1 MDPRYEEADGST
13 IADNASAVSSDDSNY
28 LLDLSDETEYED
40 ILPKSNYHSPYYV
53 NVPTPKNA
61 IMAGTAGAGSRAAS
75 SAGEGAGSGAGAGAG
90 SGAGSGG
97 KANGVNSSAAEG
109 LDLYDDGTASFVREY
124 PTDILA
130 DRFHKWRKILKA
142 LLIYL
147 REVAYSQEQFAR
159 INYSLKNSVKF
170 SFLTDLEESTNKIVD
185 PLKKNLP
192 QKKPQPSAQM
202 KSSFDEKS
210 DPFASLN
217 PGSLNNSSI
226 DLGQELQLEPNDS
239 CSGAG
244 FMNFG
249 SGSIQDLQV
258 VLKKYHLSLASQQVK
273 ASKEISVLVLPK
285 LEDLRK
291 DLSHKIKEIKE
302 LNADFKTNIQEHI
315 ALTGQ
320 LLHKYMA
327 SVNFLNDRASRSD
340 LIKLKK
346 NMSLKSKHD
355 PYLLKLQLDLQ
366 LKRQL
371 LEENYL
377 QEAYINLQ
385 TSGMELEKIIYSTI
399 QKTLQKYSAIIDT
412 QARTSINNLCRELQR
427 GMLSKPPCVEW
438 DSFVGHH
445 PRCLLNWKSTETI
458 PQPRKLSDV
467 RYPKMKSSL
476 AKCIRA
482 GYLLKKS
489 KYLKQYNKGYFVLTS
504 NYLHEF
510 KSSNFF
516 KLTQDT
522 GETTEH
528 AMISSSGN
536 KGRSIIPI
544 MSISLNDAELIE
556 VEDKFT
562 INCKA
567 TYLME
572 EDTGESISHDL
583 KKISKSTSSL
593 SKFFKAGS
601 GKHGK
606 GVGNMA
612 MSSTTDHKAAYS
624 NDDNVKLTS
633 ITFKRP
639 SDMDVKEFKKWA
651 NNLKDLTKFK
661 DPLDR
666 AKYIEEKILKAH
678 NKFAHSTASLAQSKS
693 SLSSTTAHSSSQST
707 ATLQQRPHYIQIAPS
722 AMQMSMRSKVNTP
735 AIDDNGNL
743 IFATERPKSLSPSE
757 PIPLPSEQTSQQ
769 VSPNSFI
776 SNDGSIGSNKN
787 SNVGYVITSNGMTPV
802 HQLSPLSHVKALPSD
817 TAPSVRH
824 PAAEFNFFTSPTT
837 GSGNVTSA
845 SNTSSGSGG
854 GYFAIPVKTTSQHS
868 TPTGEGSKTPGTVPK
883 IHINE
888 LEAPHPV
895 KVIPLSHGP
904 ESTATNA
911 NRNVTYSNLKKNS
924 SASSVPSVSSLR
936 APSPV
941 LSNPTHNLSTPSLQ
955 TVSKQSQTQP
965 VRRHKKTVSFNSL
978 NSLMFSKKGANPSNN
993 QYLSDA
999 KINEDD
1005 DAGAINIHESL
1016 YS

>member
-1 MDPRYEEADGST
+1 MEPRIEETDTGSL
-13 IADNASAVSSDDSNY
+13 ADNSSVASSDSNY
-28 LLDLSDETEYED
+28 LLDLADETEYED
-40 ILPKSNYHSPYYV
+40 ILPKTNYHSPYYV
-53 NVPTPKNA
+53 NVPTPKHSLL
-61 IMAGTAGAGSRAAS
+61 AGAGANSA
-75 SAGEGAGSGAGAGAG
+75 SAGANSGAGNANISARAGANVGVGSGAGASANAG
-90 SGAGSGG
+90 
-97 KANGVNSSAAEG
+97 KAEG

-142 LLIYL
+142 MIIYL

-170 SFLTDLEESTNKIVD
+170 SFLTDLDESTNRVSD
-185 PLKKNLP
+185 PLTKNLP
-192 QKKPQPSAQM
+192 QKKPQPMTQM
-202 KSSFDEKS
+202 KSPFDEKP
-210 DPFASLN
+210 DPFAASN
-217 PGSLNNSSI
+217 ASTLNNSSI

-249 SGSIQDLQV
+249 SGSIQDIQV
-258 VLKKYHLSLASQQVK
+258 ILKKYHLSLASQQVK
-273 ASKEISVLVLPK
+273 SSKEITLQIIPK

-302 LNADFKTNIQEHI
+302 LNADFKTNIQEHV

-320 LLHKYMA
+320 LLHKYIA
-327 SVNFLNDRASRSD
+327 AVNFLNDNASRSD
-340 LIKLKK
+340 LIKLKR
-346 NMSLKSKHD
+346 NSSLKSKHD

-385 TSGMELEKIIYSTI
+385 SSGMELEKIIFSTI
-399 QKTLQKYSAIIDT
+399 QKTLQKFSAIIDV

-427 GMLSKPPCVEW
+427 GILSKPPCVEW
-438 DSFVGHH
+438 DNFVSHH
-445 PRCLLNWKSTETI
+445 PRCLLNWKSTDPI
-458 PQPRKLSDV
+458 PQPRKLSDI

-504 NYLHEF
+504 NFLHEF

-522 GETTEH
+522 GENSEH
-528 AMISSSGN
+528 AIIPSSGN

-544 MSISLNDAELIE
+544 MSISLNESELLEI
-556 VEDKFT
+556 EDKFT
-562 INCKA
+562 INCKS
-567 TYLME
+567 TYIME
-572 EDTGESISHDL
+572 ESASESISNDL
-583 KKISKSTSSL
+583 KKISKSTSTI
-593 SKFFKAGS
+593 SKLFKPGS

-606 GVGNMA
+606 NNNLA
-612 MSSTTDHKAAYS
+612 MGSS
-624 NDDNVKLTS
+624 NDSRVVSGGDDTVKFTS

-639 SDMDVKEFKKWA
+639 ADVDVKEFKKWT
-651 NNLKDLTKFK
+651 NNLKDLTKFHNT
-661 DPLDR
+661 LDR
-666 AKYIEEKILKAH
+666 ARYIEEKILKAH
-678 NKFAHSTASLAQSKS
+678 NKFASSTLSLGQSKS
-693 SLSSTTAHSSSQST
+693 EPTSSLHLSSQSSSN
-707 ATLQQRPHYIQIAPS
+707 LQQRPHYIQLPS
-722 AMQMSMRSKVNTP
+722 VSQVNLRSKVNTP

-743 IFATERPKSLSPSE
+743 IFATERPKSLAPTIE
-757 PIPLPSEQTSQQ
+757 ARPPPTELPSHQ
-769 VSPNSFI
+769 VSPTSFI
-776 SNDGSIGSNKN
+776 SNDGSSGSNKT
-787 SNVGYVITSNGMTPV
+787 SNMGYVITSNGMTPV
-802 HQLSPLSHVKALPSD
+802 HHLTPLTHVRTTSGDAGN
-817 TAPSVRH
+817 TTNH
-824 PAAEFNFFTSPTT
+824 TGAEFNFFMSPKDI
-837 GSGNVTSA
+837 SGNVTSA

-854 GYFAIPVKTTSQHS
+854 GYFAIPVKSTSQHS
-868 TPTGEGSKTPGTVPK
+868 TPTGEGSRTPNAIPK

-888 LEAPHPV
+888 LEAPHPA
-895 KVIPLSHGP
+895 KVIPLNHTP
-904 ESTATNA
+904 ETSTS
-911 NRNVTYSNLKKNS
+911 RNIPYNNLKKNS

-936 APSPV
+936 AASPI
-941 LSNPTHNLSTPSLQ
+941 LSNPLHNLSTPALQ
-955 TVSKQSQTQP
+955 GGKQSQTQP
-965 VRRHKKTVSFNSL
+965 VRKHKKTVSFNSL
-978 NSLMFSKKGANPSNN
+978 NSLMFSKKAPTPVNS

-1005 DAGAINIHESL
+1005 DPNAINIHESL